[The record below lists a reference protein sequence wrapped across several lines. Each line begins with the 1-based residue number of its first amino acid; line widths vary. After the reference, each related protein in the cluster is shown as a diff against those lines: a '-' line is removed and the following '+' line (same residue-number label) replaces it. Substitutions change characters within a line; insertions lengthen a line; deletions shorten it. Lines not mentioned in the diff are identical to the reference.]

1 MCSARLAGEAQ
12 SLLAYGVRRERS
24 SQAVITARLDELEE
38 QIEYLK
44 IAYERYFNGVDN
56 VPPTRKR
63 EVIDRAIRSLMREH
77 MPTTALRFRF
87 NSLRQRLTTYSH
99 YWNRILNQIEK
110 GTFKRLLAESKR
122 RQREAEARARAARDK
137 LRAAAEA
144 DGGGTAA
151 SSRARRGGPAKLP
164 DGLDARQ
171 TRALFREYVTAK
183 RAAGEKTDGLTYGA
197 MVKKLAT
204 EFPKLQ
210 QRHGKDVRFEVTTVN
225 GKVRL
230 RARRS

>member
-1 MCSARLAGEAQ
+1 M
-12 SLLAYGVRRERS
+12 RRERQT
-24 SQAVITARLDELEE
+24 QAVIAARLDELEE

-56 VPPTRKR
+56 IPPTRKR
-63 EVIDRAIRSLMREH
+63 EVVDRSIRSLMREH

-99 YWNRILNQIEK
+99 YWNRILHQIEK

-122 RQREAEARARAARDK
+122 RQREADARAKAARDK
-137 LRAAAEA
+137 LREGADDGAARP
-144 DGGGTAA
+144 
-151 SSRARRGGPAKLP
+151 RARSASGPSRLP

-171 TRALFREYVTAK
+171 TRALFREYMTAK
-183 RAAGEKTDGLTYGA
+183 KAAGEKTDGLTYGA
-197 MVKKLAT
+197 MVKKLAH

-210 QRHGKDVRFEVTTVN
+210 ERHGKDVRFEVTTVG

-230 RARRS
+230 RARRG

>member
-1 MCSARLAGEAQ
+1 M
-12 SLLAYGVRRERS
+12 RRERS
-24 SQAVITARLDELEE
+24 TQAVIAARLDELEE

-56 VPPTRKR
+56 VPPTRKK
-63 EVIDRAIRSLMREH
+63 EAIDRSIRALMREH
-77 MPTTALRFRF
+77 MPSTALRFRF

-99 YWNRILNQIEK
+99 YWNRILHQIEK

-122 RQREAEARARAARDK
+122 RQREAEARARAAREK
-137 LRAAAEA
+137 LREQEDAGAA
-144 DGGGTAA
+144 
-151 SSRARRGGPAKLP
+151 RPPPRGRPESGPSKLP

-183 RAAGEKTDGLTYGA
+183 KAAGEGTGGLTYGA
-197 MVKKLAT
+197 MVKKLAK

-210 QRHGKDVRFEVTTVN
+210 ERHGKDVRFEVATVN

-230 RARRS
+230 RARKG